1 MSDENITFDNN
12 VSDTDSSEASFY
24 DEFSLCT
31 DVTKLKPYEFEPL
44 VSSMESEVDLDDFSN
59 QVEEV
64 SQSTRV
70 GNVQWC
76 ECDSCEA
83 MNTDHESLC
92 CVEANEIPDDFFEG
106 KIQILFEVIN
116 MFHFYYLAVKV

>member
-24 DEFSLCT
+24 DEFLQCT

-44 VSSMESEVDLDDFSN
+44 VSSMESEDDLDDTSN
-59 QVEEV
+59 QIEEV
-64 SQSTRV
+64 SPSTRI
-70 GNVQWC
+70 GNIQWC

-92 CVEANEIPDDFFEG
+92 CVEANEIPDDLFEG
-106 KIQILFEVIN
+106 RIQILFQVIY
-116 MFHFYYLAVKV
+116 MFHFFYLAVKV

>member
-59 QVEEV
+59 QIEDV

-70 GNVQWC
+70 GNV
-76 ECDSCEA
+76 
-83 MNTDHESLC
+83 
-92 CVEANEIPDDFFEG
+92 
-106 KIQILFEVIN
+106 
-116 MFHFYYLAVKV
+116 